1 MTDALFTMLP
11 CKIIWLIGA
20 LWSNTGGLSMIVVR
34 MLLSCDPELDGSNSF
49 LLLSRSMLRFLDNL
63 TAGKEVWFGLV
74 E

>member
-1 MTDALFTMLP
+1 
-11 CKIIWLIGA
+11 
-20 LWSNTGGLSMIVVR
+20 MIVVR